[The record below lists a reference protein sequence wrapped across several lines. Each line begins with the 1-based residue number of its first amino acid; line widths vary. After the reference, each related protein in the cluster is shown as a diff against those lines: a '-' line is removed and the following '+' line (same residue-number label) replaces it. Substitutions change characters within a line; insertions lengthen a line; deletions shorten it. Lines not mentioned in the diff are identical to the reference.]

1 MNNPTEN
8 SNQSQKNFINISSDP
23 MSNQI
28 NEPTFHSS
36 QAKRPFINFG
46 NFGQNILDI
55 SNFQEANQS
64 FNITKGFNI
73 SQNSKNILSNNDA
86 NNDNSNTSNN
96 LAFYNKSVQQEK
108 YDSIK
113 NFCIKKNDPE
123 NYPLISYENFL
134 LIDGLCEKNSSINDS
149 YQNFLLNKNAT
160 IELYSK
166 FCTLLMNRYILSKQN
181 SNINKYPKV
190 VYHII
195 FDINNIYNYLSP
207 DIVSDAKESNMFM
220 VLIYYENLW
229 NLAVFNQNNNF
240 GIYFMFNKNMN
251 KNIIMDLMNTIKKEV
266 YPEKN
271 FEYTV
276 SDYSGFSAGNRT
288 ILPFIIMDF
297 YSRYK
302 NNLPIDDEDYYYQT
316 ILILSEILT
325 NNLITK

>member
-1 MNNPTEN
+1 MNDFSNKTESYN
-8 SNQSQKNFINISSDP
+8 SN
-23 MSNQI
+23 
-28 NEPTFHSS
+28 EPSFHSS
-36 QAKRPFINFG
+36 QAKRPIIHFG
-46 NFGQNILDI
+46 NNSLNIFDI
-55 SNFQEANQS
+55 NNIPKANQS
-64 FNITKGFNI
+64 INFINKVNL
-73 SQNSKNILSNNDA
+73 SKNTTNNDSNSNNI
-86 NNDNSNTSNN
+86 NNSNNNNNMSNN
-96 LAFYNKSVQQEK
+96 IAFFNKSIQQEK
-108 YDSIK
+108 YDAIK
-113 NFCIKKNDPE
+113 NFCIKKNDPD
-123 NYPLISYENFL
+123 NYPLISYQNFL
-134 LIDGLCEKNSSINDS
+134 LIDSLCEKNSSTDEP
-149 YQNFLLNKNAT
+149 YKNFLLNINAT
-160 IELYSK
+160 IELFSK

-271 FEYTV
+271 FEFTV